1 MEQEIR
7 TIKVRDL
14 VLWSENPRDPI
25 GFAVSAAEVIKRAVE
40 DPKSKWNLKKLARE
54 MGGYYDYSE
63 LPIVVYKNHKPV
75 VYDGNRRVALAKIK
89 LGLVSVEGMLR
100 DELPSVPEEL
110 PCNVCEEE
118 LALQSVFRKHVTLR
132 NSWGVLERDIFA
144 YRYQKSPKS
153 LFLMLDECTGGFIS
167 SNPELNRGFVKNEL
181 LTKANLQ
188 KMGFWFDSEKMM
200 TPHSNDEVGV
210 ILDNILEKVKDK
222 TIDTRTNRGKLLT
235 VLDQRV
241 KDIIRS
247 NNGKEQHEYVGAEKG
262 EEKRVVRPVQKKKT
276 ERKTRI
282 TQGGKIS
289 FFGGKL
295 ILKPGDVN
303 NLYSD
308 ILMLYNMVSSA
319 DKPFSPNVY
328 ALFRMALRL
337 LCETAMRDLG
347 FSDIKA
353 YIEKYAPAAKKKFS
367 RDIATLL
374 SSQNVKK
381 ETLPQLLHTGAHNY
395 TSSASHDQAVCI
407 SIFVGAMLKES
418 HGK

>member
-25 GFAVSAAEVIKRAVE
+25 GSAVSAAEVIKRAVE

-89 LGLVSVEGMLR
+89 LGLVPVEGMLR

-110 PCNVCEEE
+110 PCNVCEEKV
-118 LALQSVFRKHVTLR
+118 ALQSVFRKHVKLR

-153 LFLMLDECTGGFIS
+153 FFLMLDECTGGFIS

-188 KMGFWFDSEKMM
+188 KMGFCFDSEKMM

-222 TIDTRTNRGKLLT
+222 TIDTRTNRGKLLA

-262 EEKRVVRPVQKKKT
+262 EGKRVVRPVQKKKT

-289 FFGGKL
+289 FL
-295 ILKPGDVN
+295 
-303 NLYSD
+303 
-308 ILMLYNMVSSA
+308 
-319 DKPFSPNVY
+319 
-328 ALFRMALRL
+328 
-337 LCETAMRDLG
+337 
-347 FSDIKA
+347 
-353 YIEKYAPAAKKKFS
+353 EK
-367 RDIATLL
+367 
-374 SSQNVKK
+374 N
-381 ETLPQLLHTGAHNY
+381 
-395 TSSASHDQAVCI
+395 
-407 SIFVGAMLKES
+407 
-418 HGK
+418 

>member
-188 KMGFWFDSEKMM
+188 KMGFWFDSKKMM

-289 FFGGKL
+289 FFGEKL

>member
-262 EEKRVVRPVQKKKT
+262 EEKRVVRPVLKKKT

-289 FFGGKL
+289 FFGEKL

>member
-7 TIKVRDL
+7 TINVRDL

-289 FFGGKL
+289 FFGEKL

>member
-25 GFAVSAAEVIKRAVE
+25 GSAVSAAEVIKRAVE

-89 LGLVSVEGMLR
+89 LGLVPVEGMLR

-110 PCNVCEEE
+110 PCNVCEEKV
-118 LALQSVFRKHVTLR
+118 ALQSVFRKHVKLR

-153 LFLMLDECTGGFIS
+153 FFLMLDECTGGFIS

-188 KMGFWFDSEKMM
+188 KMSFCFDSEKMM

-222 TIDTRTNRGKLLT
+222 TIDTRTNRGKLLA

-247 NNGKEQHEYVGAEKG
+247 NNGKEQHEYVGAKKG

-289 FFGGKL
+289 FFGEKL

>member
-289 FFGGKL
+289 FFGEKL

>member
-25 GFAVSAAEVIKRAVE
+25 GSAVSAAEVIKRAVE

-89 LGLVSVEGMLR
+89 LGLVPVEGMLR

-110 PCNVCEEE
+110 PCNVCEEKV
-118 LALQSVFRKHVTLR
+118 ALQSVFRKHVKLR

-188 KMGFWFDSEKMM
+188 KMGFCFDSEKMM

-222 TIDTRTNRGKLLT
+222 TIDTRTNRGKLLA

-247 NNGKEQHEYVGAEKG
+247 NNGKEQHSMWGLKRVRKNESCALSRRKRQREKLVLRKG
-262 EEKRVVRPVQKKKT
+262 ERSLFLEK
-276 ERKTRI
+276 
-282 TQGGKIS
+282 
-289 FFGGKL
+289 
-295 ILKPGDVN
+295 N
-303 NLYSD
+303 
-308 ILMLYNMVSSA
+308 
-319 DKPFSPNVY
+319 
-328 ALFRMALRL
+328 
-337 LCETAMRDLG
+337 
-347 FSDIKA
+347 
-353 YIEKYAPAAKKKFS
+353 
-367 RDIATLL
+367 
-374 SSQNVKK
+374 
-381 ETLPQLLHTGAHNY
+381 
-395 TSSASHDQAVCI
+395 
-407 SIFVGAMLKES
+407 
-418 HGK
+418 

>member
-282 TQGGKIS
+282 TQGGKIP
-289 FFGGKL
+289 FFGEKL

>member
-1 MEQEIR
+1 
-7 TIKVRDL
+7 
-14 VLWSENPRDPI
+14 
-25 GFAVSAAEVIKRAVE
+25 
-40 DPKSKWNLKKLARE
+40 
-54 MGGYYDYSE
+54 
-63 LPIVVYKNHKPV
+63 
-75 VYDGNRRVALAKIK
+75 
-89 LGLVSVEGMLR
+89 
-100 DELPSVPEEL
+100 
-110 PCNVCEEE
+110 
-118 LALQSVFRKHVTLR
+118 
-132 NSWGVLERDIFA
+132 
-144 YRYQKSPKS
+144 
-153 LFLMLDECTGGFIS
+153 MLDECTGGFIS

-188 KMGFWFDSEKMM
+188 KMGFCFDSEKMM

-222 TIDTRTNRGKLLT
+222 TIDTRTNRGKLLA

-247 NNGKEQHEYVGAEKG
+247 NNGKEQHEYVGAKRVRKNESCALSRRKRQREKLVLRKG
-262 EEKRVVRPVQKKKT
+262 ER
-276 ERKTRI
+276 
-282 TQGGKIS
+282 S
-289 FFGGKL
+289 LFGEKL

-353 YIEKYAPAAKKKFS
+353 YIEK
-367 RDIATLL
+367 IC
-374 SSQNVKK
+374 SS
-381 ETLPQLLHTGAHNY
+381 G
-395 TSSASHDQAVCI
+395 
-407 SIFVGAMLKES
+407 
-418 HGK
+418 

>member
-289 FFGGKL
+289 FFGEKL

-308 ILMLYNMVSSA
+308 ILMLYKMVSSA

>member
-25 GFAVSAAEVIKRAVE
+25 GSAVSAAEVIKRAVE

-63 LPIVVYKNHKPV
+63 LPIVVYKNHKTV

-89 LGLVSVEGMLR
+89 LGLVPVEGMLR

-110 PCNVCEEE
+110 PCNVCEEKV
-118 LALQSVFRKHVTLR
+118 ALQSVFRKHVKLR

-153 LFLMLDECTGGFIS
+153 FFLMLDECTGGFIS

-188 KMGFWFDSEKMM
+188 KMSFCFDSEKMM

-222 TIDTRTNRGKLLT
+222 TIDTRTNRGKLLA

-247 NNGKEQHEYVGAEKG
+247 NNGKEQHEYVGAKKG

-289 FFGGKL
+289 FFGEKL

>member
-25 GFAVSAAEVIKRAVE
+25 GSAVSAAEVIKRAVE

-54 MGGYYDYSE
+54 MGDYYDYSE

-118 LALQSVFRKHVTLR
+118 VALQSVFRKHVKLR
-132 NSWGVLERDIFA
+132 NSWGILERDIFA

-153 LFLMLDECTGGFIS
+153 FFLMLDECTGGFIS

-188 KMGFWFDSEKMM
+188 KIGFCFDSEKMM

-210 ILDNILEKVKDK
+210 ILDNILEKVKEK

-262 EEKRVVRPVQKKKT
+262 EEKRVVRPVQKKNT

-282 TQGGKIS
+282 TQGGKVS
-289 FFGGKL
+289 FFGEKL

-308 ILMLYNMVSSA
+308 ILMLYNMVSST

-337 LCETAMRDLG
+337 LCETAMRELG
-347 FSDIKA
+347 LSDIKD
-353 YIEKYAPAAKKKFS
+353 YIKRYAPVAKKKFS

-374 SSQNVKK
+374 SSQNVKI
-381 ETLPQLLHTGAHNY
+381 ETLPQLLHTGAHSY
-395 TSSASHDQAVCI
+395 TSSVSHDQAVCI